1 MKASTIICAAGLTLP
16 LAFNTANAQ
25 VATNAQSTPTI
36 NAHSITENNN
46 LIAPSAYT
54 TIISEQQIH
63 DNHYKNIAEAL
74 SYANGVMVSPGSIN
88 TTNYII
94 RIDGD
99 DRVGILVDGIR
110 VNLDKGIL
118 NGSATYDLDLLPSII
133 NVSRIEIIHG
143 AVGSNA
149 INYDTPGG
157 VINIITKKGDKHE
170 TTVDLAAG
178 DKQAWKAKAIT
189 SGSGKGWSWRASGG
203 FDSVDYMKYKGN
215 DDKSHEMPT
224 SDNDRREMSY
234 RIDKDL
240 TDNSSLTF
248 TYNHLSND
256 NGMWFSKTNPQNYDY
271 EKLINYFSL
280 TYDYKKD
287 TVAPGYITYYHN
299 YTQGDTYFRGNFV
312 NQEDE
317 PTFSRWENTVDGLDW
332 HDGWRVSK
340 DHTVTAGLMYRKT
353 SVNNISTDFSNSGNF
368 SGNYDE
374 DISNTAIYLQS
385 TRRFDKLTLTGTSLF
400 NMNSK
405 FDNKYVSSGA
415 LSYVPDDK
423 TTIYASLQKIYNMP
437 TLDELYFD
445 GHYLKGNSHLN
456 PEEGQK
462 GSLGVRYKL
471 NDTTNLNFNAFIA
484 NIDDPIGWQRDNSSN
499 TWQAVNWENQKKRG
513 IQFDI
518 NKQFSNKYS
527 ASLGYAYTHTETD
540 YGNGFGGQTDVSA
553 IAPQSYKAV
562 ISYHDDNWAN
572 NFMVTAGF
580 GRDDNY
586 YSGNYCVLDA
596 NFNYKIS
603 DQWTTYLKLANIT
616 NESYELLGS
625 SIIGDVPASG
635 RTMLMGMEY
644 SF

>member
-1 MKASTIICAAGLTLP
+1 MKAIKFICATSLSLP
-16 LAFNTANAQ
+16 LIFNVANAN
-25 VATNAQSTPTI
+25 ATVQPT

-46 LIAPSAYT
+46 LIAPPAYT
-54 TIISEQQIH
+54 TIISAQQIH

-74 SYANGVMVSPGSIN
+74 SYANGVIVSPGSIN
-88 TTNYII
+88 TTNYIV

-99 DRVGILVDGIR
+99 DRVAILVDGIR
-110 VNLDKGIL
+110 VNLDKGVL

-133 NVSRIEIIHG
+133 NVEKIEIVHG

-149 INYDTPGG
+149 INFDTPGG
-157 VINIITKKGDKHE
+157 VINIITKKGNAHE
-170 TTVDLAAG
+170 TTVDLATG
-178 DKQAWKAKAIT
+178 DKNAWKAKAIT
-189 SGSGKGWSWRASGG
+189 SGSGKNWSWRASGG
-203 FDSVDYMKYKGN
+203 FDSVDYMKYKGT
-215 DDKSHEMPT
+215 DDNSHEMSN

-234 RIDKDL
+234 RIDRQL

-256 NGMWFSKTNPQNYDY
+256 NGMWFSRSNPLNYDY
-271 EKLINYFSL
+271 EKLINHFSL
-280 TYDYKKD
+280 TYDYKQD

-299 YTQGDTYFRGNFV
+299 YTQGDTYNLNTKFV
-312 NQEDE
+312 DQEDD

-353 SVNNISTDFSNSGNF
+353 SVNNTSKDFSNLGNF
-368 SGNYDE
+368 GGNYDE
-374 DISNTAIYLQS
+374 DITNTAIYLQS
-385 TRRFDKLTLTGTSLF
+385 TRRFNKLILTGTSAF

-405 FDNKYVSSGA
+405 FDNKYVSNGA
-415 LSYVPDDK
+415 LSYAPDDK

-437 TLDELYFD
+437 TLDELYFN
-445 GHYLKGNSHLN
+445 GHYLKGNENLH
-456 PEEGQK
+456 PEDGQK

-471 NDTTNLNFNAFIA
+471 DDSTNLNFNAFIA
-484 NIDDPIGWQRDNSSN
+484 NIDDPIGWQRTGN

-518 NKQFSNKYS
+518 NKQFSDKYS

-540 YGNGFGGQTDVSA
+540 YGDGFGGQTDVSA
-553 IAPQSYKAV
+553 IAPQNYKAV
-562 ISYHDDNWAN
+562 VSYHDDKWTN
-572 NFMVTAGF
+572 NFMLTAGF
-580 GRDDNY
+580 GRDSDY

-596 NFNYKIS
+596 NYNYKIS

-635 RTMLMGMEY
+635 RTALMGMEY
-644 SF
+644 NF